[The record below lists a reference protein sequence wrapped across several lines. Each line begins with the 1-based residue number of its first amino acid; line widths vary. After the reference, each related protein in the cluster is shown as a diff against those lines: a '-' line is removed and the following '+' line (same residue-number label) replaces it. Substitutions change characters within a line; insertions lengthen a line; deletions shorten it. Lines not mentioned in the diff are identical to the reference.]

1 MPPRRSPERAW
12 RPSWPRCGP
21 SPLEDAADEL
31 RAAIEVEVD
40 AAREEAGA
48 AIDLEWTGEAVHAPA
63 VSVRALSIAQELVAR
78 VAKASETAVLRV
90 TSSDDELVLE
100 IEGTDSEGRSVVPLD
115 VALEHRQA
123 PGRYVL
129 AGAPAPATA
138 GRRGR

>member
-1 MPPRRSPERAW
+1 MNAFAFRGGFIYVSTGL
-12 RPSWPRCGP
+12 GP
-21 SPLEDAADEL
+21 AADN
-31 RAAIEVEVD
+31 I
-40 AAREEAGA
+40 
-48 AIDLEWTGEAVHAPA
+48 
-63 VSVRALSIAQELVAR
+63 AR

-115 VALEHRQA
+115 VAAEHRQA